1 MSEKYWVPAIERAN
15 RVLKEISQHPDQL
28 RLIDLSKK
36 LEINKSSLFS
46 LLNTLET
53 LGWVVKASDDT
64 YNLGPTLGM
73 FNSMYL
79 SQFNLIQ
86 SFYKEADKSVSK
98 INEPIQLGVL
108 DNKDVVYLGKVNS
121 ESNVRLVTDPGMRF
135 PAYAS
140 AIGKVQMIQFSKEE
154 LMKLFSDI
162 DWVKKTAHTTS
173 DLNDLYDKVKTAKVN
188 GYAVENEESA
198 IGFHCVAA
206 PIYNFENQI
215 IAGVSFSMPTDSWET
230 KFDVAKKEILDLA
243 SRLSKLAGYSNNV
256 TQEKVL

>member
-15 RVLKEISQHPDQL
+15 RILKEISQHPDEL
-28 RLIDLSKK
+28 RLIDLSKR

-53 LGWVVKASDDT
+53 LGWVVKASSDT

-86 SFYKEADKSVSK
+86 SFYKEAADSVSK

-108 DNKDVVYLGKVNS
+108 DGQDVVYLGKVNAK
-121 ESNVRLVTDPGMRF
+121 SNVRLVTDPGMRF

-140 AIGKVQMIQFSKEE
+140 AIGKVQMIEFTKEE
-154 LMKLFSDI
+154 LEKLFLDT
-162 DWVKKTAHTTS
+162 DWVKKTVHTTS
-173 DLNDLYDKVKTAKVN
+173 NFNVLYDKVRIAKAK
-188 GYAVENEESA
+188 GYSVENEESA
-198 IGFHCVAA
+198 LGFHCVAA

-215 IAGVSFSMPTDSWET
+215 IASVSFSMPTDSWNI
-230 KFDVAKKEILDLA
+230 KFEEARNEIMHLA
-243 SRLSKLAGYSNNV
+243 SRLSKLAGHSNSNMG
-256 TQEKVL
+256 QEEA